1 MAKLFNNI
9 LKLLISEKPSANRTS
24 NYLKYAIGEIIL
36 VVIGILIALQINNW
50 NENRKLK
57 LQEVSMLKDLQ
68 TDLKASLLEFNRIID
83 ENQKIVNYIKTIAK
97 YLEEDL
103 PYESVLDSAFGKITA
118 WSSPYFTFTA
128 YETLKNKGLDLIQ
141 NVDLKKSIVNLYEFE
156 FAYLVKDYDQSEWAL
171 AQSVTYP
178 TSNKYIRRD
187 IGSNIPLSRPNNYET
202 LKSNDEFINM
212 VHMIIK
218 FREGGII
225 YSNRGKEKLLSLIDE
240 IEKELNSR

>member
-1 MAKLFNNI
+1 MIKFFRHI
-9 LKLLISEKPSANRTS
+9 RQTLIMENKTGK
-24 NYLKYAIGEIIL
+24 YLKYAIGEIVL
-36 VVIGILIALQINNW
+36 VVIGILIALQINTW

-57 LQEVSMLKDLQ
+57 LQEVSILKDLQ
-68 TDLKASLLEFNRIID
+68 TDLKASLLEINRNID

-103 PYESVLDSAFGKITA
+103 PYENVLDSAFGKITA

-128 YETLKNKGLDLIQ
+128 YETLKNKGLDIIQ
-141 NVDLKKSIVNLYEFE
+141 NIDLKKFIVNLYEFE

-178 TSNKYIRRD
+178 ISNKYIRRD
-187 IGSNIPLSRPNNYET
+187 ISSNIPISKPNNYEA
-202 LKSNDEFINM
+202 LKTNDEFINM

-218 FREGGII
+218 FRESGIFF
-225 YSNRGKEKLLSLIDE
+225 SNRGKEKLLTLIDE
-240 IEKELNSR
+240 IDKELNSR